1 MSRHSESATSSRGLT
16 GLRQPRLVILSP
28 PLITVRIKRAREPLA
43 PWALIAFAYC
53 DTLPQH
59 GQFMRLFGL
68 VPTDGT
74 DLKLDWRTAESH
86 ECHSRGRMPL
96 R

>member
-1 MSRHSESATSSRGLT
+1 MSWHSESATSSRGLT

-28 PLITVRIKRAREPLA
+28 PLITVRINRAREPFA

-59 GQFMRLFGL
+59 RQFIRLFGL
-68 VPTDGT
+68 IPTDGT
-74 DLKLDWRTAESH
+74 DLRLDRRTAEPH
-86 ECHSRGRMPL
+86 ECHS
-96 R
+96 